1 MKWGDKYGP
10 EYVNRL
16 YNMVERNTTLPFKF
30 ICFTDNADGLL
41 PEVSVRPLPDMP
53 LPPDK
58 ERGWRKL
65 SLFRDDVGLEGRVL
79 FLDLDV
85 VIVGNIDGF
94 LQSTAILYLSGTG
107 SPQSNRASGRRRFTA
122 SRPES

>member
-1 MKWGDKYGP
+1 MYTVACMKWGDKYGP

-58 ERGWRKL
+58 ERAGGSCRSFGTMWAWRGGCC
-65 SLFRDDVGLEGRVL
+65 F
-79 FLDLDV
+79 
-85 VIVGNIDGF
+85 
-94 LQSTAILYLSGTG
+94 STSML
-107 SPQSNRASGRRRFTA
+107 
-122 SRPES
+122 